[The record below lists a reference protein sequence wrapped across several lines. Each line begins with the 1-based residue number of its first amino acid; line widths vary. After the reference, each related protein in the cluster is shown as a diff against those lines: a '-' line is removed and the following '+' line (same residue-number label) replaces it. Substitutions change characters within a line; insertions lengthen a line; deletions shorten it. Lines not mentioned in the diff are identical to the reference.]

1 MHVGGPV
8 QPQAVVVLADFV
20 EPHRAGALVLDT
32 IGFLPGDVDDE
43 TDLGELRT
51 VRVYA
56 GYAGWGPGQL
66 EDELDE
72 QSWVVLPARAVGR
85 LHGRARRPVV
95 GGSPPARGCA
105 RHPRA
110 PPRGPARQL
119 TCHSYAE
126 PGPKRKQFVWNH
138 ALGMTA
144 GVQPFT
150 LFERAE
156 AHSIAAA
163 RGVDL
168 RTHPRPCGPVCAAR
182 PNTKER
188 DLETSIIEIPAVDAF
203 AAEAEERG
211 KVEAHE
217 LDALVLEHELDE
229 EAVTALRTLLTERGV
244 ELPVD
249 EDEVE
254 LDLDPPGAVP
264 RRPTRSAC
272 SSRRSAATSC

>member
-1 MHVGGPV
+1 MRSLRGQLLVAGPALLDPNFRRTVVLLGEHGEDGAMGLVLNRVSDVTVADAVPPIADLVDDGELVHVGGPV

-85 LHGRARRPVV
+85 LHGRARRPLV

-110 PPRGPARQL
+110 PPR
-119 TCHSYAE
+119 
-126 PGPKRKQFVWNH
+126 
-138 ALGMTA
+138 
-144 GVQPFT
+144 
-150 LFERAE
+150 
-156 AHSIAAA
+156 
-163 RGVDL
+163 
-168 RTHPRPCGPVCAAR
+168 
-182 PNTKER
+182 
-188 DLETSIIEIPAVDAF
+188 
-203 AAEAEERG
+203 
-211 KVEAHE
+211 
-217 LDALVLEHELDE
+217 
-229 EAVTALRTLLTERGV
+229 
-244 ELPVD
+244 
-249 EDEVE
+249 
-254 LDLDPPGAVP
+254 
-264 RRPTRSAC
+264 
-272 SSRRSAATSC
+272 